1 MTDKPGVITELPL
14 DDLLPEDI
22 GRHGERESL
31 REMMRR
37 ISQEART
44 KIFEAV
50 AREFR
55 KESGPS

>member
-1 MTDKPGVITELPL
+1 MTDKPSVITELPL

-31 REMMRR
+31 RELMER
-37 ISQEART
+37 ITEEART
-44 KIFEAV
+44 KIFEAE

-55 KESGPS
+55 KRSSPN